1 METEGN
7 SGSDGKSEWSE
18 MVQACVEEGWW
29 ACSEKSIGVWSEGQE
44 EMRMTKEEVEND
56 ANGEGEQKCWLGEGG
71 CHESNA
77 MESGS
82 WRECC

>member
-44 EMRMTKEEVEND
+44 EMRMTKED
-56 ANGEGEQKCWLGEGG
+56 AEDASGEGG
-71 CHESNA
+71 CLELINTWKQLSPK
-77 MESGS
+77 
-82 WRECC
+82 